1 MSYND
6 PNSTDIYTTIDY
18 SADTITI
25 DPSACTIGIGAGT
38 NNWTT
43 MATGA
48 IGASPYTIGG
58 NWATSP
64 YTIGGTA
71 SNSISINGENADIKI
86 NGRSIVDVLDR
97 LEQQMG
103 WLTPKPEI
111 EKEWAE
117 LKRLGDEYRAME
129 ADIKDKMKVWDILNK
144 PID

>member
-6 PNSTDIYTTIDY
+6 PNSTDTYIIDY

-25 DPSACTIGIGAGT
+25 DPSSFSVGTGT
-38 NNWTT
+38 NSWTT

-48 IGASPYTIGG
+48 SPYITGS
-58 NWATSP
+58 NWTTSP
-64 YTIGGTA
+64 YTIGGTG
-71 SNSISINGENADIKI
+71 SSSSISINGEGADIKI
-86 NGRSIVDVLDR
+86 NGRSIVDILDK

-103 WLTPKPEI
+103 WLTPKLEI

-144 PID
+144 PVE